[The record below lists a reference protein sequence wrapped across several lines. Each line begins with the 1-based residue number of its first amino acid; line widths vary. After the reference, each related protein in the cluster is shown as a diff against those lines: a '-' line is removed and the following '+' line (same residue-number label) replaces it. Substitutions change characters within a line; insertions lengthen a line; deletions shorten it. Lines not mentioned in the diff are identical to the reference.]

1 VFAEECK
8 GEYGMHWDNCHGT
21 YAFSNGAKYVGEYKN
36 GKKHGQ
42 GALTWLDGKK
52 YTGEWKDGYMHGQGI
67 YFYFYDGK
75 FVGKFIGEFRDN
87 KTYKGRMIGSDEK
100 EINIDSKTPK
110 IVGIWHI
117 TNNTGGISVFDRAT
131 FKRLIIF
138 KDENLYKA
146 VVMSYDWGVGDNY
159 VDNIVKEYFDIE
171 SIDDLDLC
179 NSKGWCWS
187 DKGNFSYNKKY
198 MKKDRDGYYHEHNEQ
213 EMVGREEY
221 IKFLPTEYFEYKIS
235 DFDSEEHF
243 ISNMK
248 KQTCT
253 GSDDY
258 SGCHYRI
265 YTFHILTQSEIIDCM
280 QKNKKEVLS
289 KEQESLRE
297 ENYNISNIPKI
308 WSCIPRPSAAFF
320 KKW

>member
-1 VFAEECK
+1 MKTKLLAICLLLLTSQVFAEECK
-8 GEYGMHWDNCHGT
+8 GEYGSHWDNCHGT
-21 YAFSNGAKYVGEYKN
+21 YTFSNGTKYVGEYKN

-131 FKRLIIF
+131 FKRLIVF

-146 VVMSYDWGVGDNY
+146 VVMSYGWRDVDSLTTSNWADFIRFIPILY
-159 VDNIVKEYFDIE
+159 VEN
-171 SIDDLDLC
+171 
-179 NSKGWCWS
+179 
-187 DKGNFSYNKKY
+187 
-198 MKKDRDGYYHEHNEQ
+198 
-213 EMVGREEY
+213 
-221 IKFLPTEYFEYKIS
+221 KIS

-265 YTFHILTQSEIIDCM
+265 YTFHILTQNEIIDCM

-320 KKW
+320 KKR